1 MPGKDEGDRDD
12 DDGDNDKPVDD
23 QWWRKSL
30 GPWLDPSRPLDAQFP
45 LWSLTPSHY
54 DDDDDDD
61 DDDNDDDDVDVNVL

>member
-30 GPWLDPSRPLDAQFP
+30 GP
-45 LWSLTPSHY
+45 
-54 DDDDDDD
+54 
-61 DDDNDDDDVDVNVL
+61 